1 MRKNFVKNI
10 LVLAGGTASAQLI
23 NIICLPLL
31 TRLYTPS
38 EFGVFAIFNAINA
51 IVAVFCTWKYEN
63 AIIAVETELRAKL
76 SAILVIVLSGIT
88 ATALLILAVTTIT
101 VFNIQWGDIYS
112 LTIASYFA
120 VIIGAWYQ
128 AYYFWNN
135 RQLSYSCMSKARL
148 LGALTMVGFA
158 TSYGY
163 FVGGVNGL
171 LYGTVLGLCVNLYYL
186 HRNGNALINLKRL
199 PSLKKLVVVAIN
211 LKRFPKFL
219 VVSSMLDRTSAQ
231 MHLMLFGKFYDT
243 AVSGALGLHNRIIS
257 LPTSII
263 GNAVG
268 DVFKRQAS
276 ESLRETGQCRRL
288 FFKAALSLFV
298 IASPVAIILM
308 LFAPQIFVFV
318 FGEQWQQAGEISQI
332 LSINFWI
339 AFVVSPLSNLIY
351 LEENQKYDF
360 FLQVLLFG
368 MLASSMGYAVV
379 YLDMVMAVWAFSISY
394 IVKYLIEFF
403 ICTKIALGHSNLNC
417 TSNC

>member
-63 AIIAVETELRAKL
+63 AIIAVETDQRAKL
-76 SAILVIVLSGIT
+76 SAILVIVLSGVI
-88 ATALLILAVTTIT
+88 ASFLLILAIAIIS
-101 VFNIQWGDIYS
+101 VFSIRWEDIYS
-112 LTIASYFA
+112 LTFASYFA
-120 VIIGAWYQ
+120 VIVGAWYQ

-135 RQLSYSCMSKARL
+135 RHLSYSCMSKARL
-148 LGALTMVGFA
+148 LGALTMVAFS

-163 FVGGVNGL
+163 FIGGVNGL
-171 LYGTVLGLCVNLYYL
+171 LYGTVLGLCVNLFYL
-186 HRNGNALINLKRL
+186 QRNGNALINLKRL

-211 LKRFPKFL
+211 LKRFPKYL
-219 VVSSMLDRTSAQ
+219 VVSSMFDRTSAQ
-231 MHLMLFGKFYDT
+231 IHLMLFAKFYDT

-276 ESLRETGQCRRL
+276 ESLRETGQCRSL
-288 FFKAALSLFV
+288 FLKAALSLFLF
-298 IASPVAIILM
+298 ASPIAIILM

-351 LEENQKYDF
+351 LEENQKYDL

-368 MLASSMGYAVV
+368 TLASSMGYAVV

-394 IVKYLIEFF
+394 IIKYLIEFL
-403 ICTKIALGHSNLNC
+403 ICTRIAFGRNSLKS
-417 TSNC
+417 TSHC